1 MFLKQIILKN
11 FKSFGGKTVL
21 DFPVFFTAIVGPNGS
36 GKSNIVDAIRWALG
50 EQSFKNLRAGKGS
63 DLIFSSNKKNSSAGF
78 AEVELIFD
86 NTQGV
91 FPLEF
96 SEVSLLR
103 RIDKE
108 DNNNYFLNHQPC
120 RLKDIIEISA
130 VAKLGLKG
138 FSIINQG
145 SVENILKVSAQ
156 ERRIMLEENLGLK
169 NLEIKKEEAKRK
181 LENTLINL
189 DKIQALRQEVL
200 PHLRSL
206 KRQVTRWEKMEKIKE
221 ELILLEKKYFINV
234 YDQVLKEKIQ
244 PNVDFNKVR
253 QEIKNIEKF
262 IEDESRKI
270 GLLDEQNDKSL
281 EIEIRNL
288 TREIIELQNKKSS
301 LLKDLGEK
309 KVSNDSLVVQES
321 LEKKVVLLKEE
332 LQSLLSFVDLN
343 KIKQKIQLIIDD
355 ISALINPK
363 DNLNEKKEDEK
374 DKEILSALEKI
385 EIEINKKNVL
395 LNQLQEQ
402 QDAKNLDFKSK
413 FREIESKR
421 TEKERLYRELQRE
434 EILNEK
440 FELHLEDFK
449 RRLEESGFQFE
460 EIKKNY
466 QVNKDTELVSIE
478 EFSVLERKIWKGK
491 QGLAEI
497 GAQDENVVAEYKEVS
512 GRYDFL
518 TQQINDLNKGMEDLK
533 LLIKELEEQIENKFN
548 EAIKEIN
555 HQFNNYFRLIFNGG
569 SAKLIQKKEKTNNDN
584 IIWGVDIQLN
594 IPKTQLKGLEMLSG
608 GEKTLVAICLLFAL
622 VEQSEL
628 PLLVVDEIDAALDED
643 NSRRFSEIL
652 KALSKKTQFIII
664 THNRMTMNAVQV
676 IYGVTLSTDNN
687 SQLLSLRL
695 EEAEV
700 LAEQG

>member
-11 FKSFGGKTVL
+11 FKSFAGKTVL

-78 AEVELIFD
+78 AEVELVFD
-86 NTQGV
+86 NTKGF

-108 DNNNYFLNHQPC
+108 DNNSYFLNHQPC
-120 RLKDIIEISA
+120 RLKDIIETSA
-130 VAKLGLKG
+130 AAKLGLKG

-189 DKIQALRQEVL
+189 DKIQSLRQEVL

-206 KRQVTRWEKMEKIKE
+206 KRQVVRWEKMEKMKE
-221 ELILLEKKYFINV
+221 ELVLLEKKYFINV
-234 YDQVLKEKIQ
+234 YNQILKERIQ
-244 PNVDFNKVR
+244 PNVDFNKIK
-253 QEIKNIEKF
+253 QEIKSIERF

-288 TREIIELQNKKSS
+288 TGEIIELQNKKSS
-301 LLKDLGEK
+301 LLKDLGQREAS
-309 KVSNDSLVVQES
+309 SNLAVVREP
-321 LEKKVVLLKEE
+321 LEKKVISLKEE
-332 LQSLLSFVDLN
+332 LQLLLSFVDLE
-343 KIKQKIQLIIDD
+343 KIKQKIQVIIND
-355 ISALINPK
+355 IDSFINPE
-363 DNLNEKKEDEK
+363 DNLSEKKEDEK
-374 DKEILSALEKI
+374 VKEIKSILEKI
-385 EIEINKKNVL
+385 DVEINEKNRL

-402 QDAKNLDFKSK
+402 QNAKSLDFKLK
-413 FREIESKR
+413 FKEIESKR
-421 TEKERLYRELQRE
+421 AEKERLYRELQRE

-460 EIKKNY
+460 EIKQDY
-466 QVNKDTELVSIE
+466 QANKETELISME
-478 EFSVLERKIWKGK
+478 EFSDLEKKIMRGK

-497 GAQDENVVAEYKEVS
+497 GVQDQNIIEEYKEVS
-512 GRYDFL
+512 ERYDFL
-518 TQQINDLNKGMEDLK
+518 TQQISDLNKGMEDLK
-533 LLIKELEEQIENKFN
+533 VLIKELEEQIEGKFN
-548 EAIKEIN
+548 EAIKKIN
-555 HQFNNYFRLIFNGG
+555 HQFNDYFRLIFNGG
-569 SAKLIQKKEKTNNDN
+569 SARLIQRKEKTNNDN
-584 IIWGVDIQLN
+584 LSWGVDIQLN

-622 VEQSEL
+622 VEQSKI

-652 KALSKKTQFIII
+652 KALNKQTQFIII
-664 THNRMTMNAVQV
+664 THNRLTMSAVQV
-676 IYGVTLSTDNN
+676 IYGITLSSDNS
-687 SQLLSLRL
+687 SQLLSLKL
-695 EEAEV
+695 EEAEA
-700 LAEQG
+700 LAE

>member
-1 MFLKQIILKN
+1 VFLKQIILKN
-11 FKSFGGKTVL
+11 FKSFAGKTVL

-78 AEVELIFD
+78 AEVELVFD
-86 NTQGV
+86 NTKGF

-108 DNNNYFLNHQPC
+108 DNNSYFLNHQPC
-120 RLKDIIEISA
+120 RLKDIIETSA
-130 VAKLGLKG
+130 AAKLGLKG

-189 DKIQALRQEVL
+189 DKIQSLRQEVL

-206 KRQVTRWEKMEKIKE
+206 KRQVVRWEKMEKMKE
-221 ELILLEKKYFINV
+221 ELVLLEKKYFINV
-234 YDQVLKEKIQ
+234 YNQILKERIQ
-244 PNVDFNKVR
+244 PNVDFNKIK
-253 QEIKNIEKF
+253 QEIKSIERF

-288 TREIIELQNKKSS
+288 TGEIIELQNKKSS
-301 LLKDLGEK
+301 LLKDLGQREAS
-309 KVSNDSLVVQES
+309 SNLAVVREP
-321 LEKKVVLLKEE
+321 LEKKVISLKEE
-332 LQSLLSFVDLN
+332 LQLLLSFVDLE
-343 KIKQKIQLIIDD
+343 KIKQKIQVIIND
-355 ISALINPK
+355 IDSFINPE
-363 DNLNEKKEDEK
+363 DNLSEKKEDEK
-374 DKEILSALEKI
+374 VKEIKSILEKI
-385 EIEINKKNVL
+385 DVEINEKNRL

-402 QDAKNLDFKSK
+402 QNAKSLDFKLK
-413 FREIESKR
+413 FKEIESKR
-421 TEKERLYRELQRE
+421 AEKERLYRELQRE

-460 EIKKNY
+460 EIKQDY
-466 QVNKDTELVSIE
+466 QANKETELISME
-478 EFSVLERKIWKGK
+478 EFSDLEKKIMRGK

-497 GAQDENVVAEYKEVS
+497 GVQDQNIIEEYKEVS
-512 GRYDFL
+512 ERYDFL
-518 TQQINDLNKGMEDLK
+518 TQQISDLNKGMEDLK
-533 LLIKELEEQIENKFN
+533 VLIKELEEQIEGKFN
-548 EAIKEIN
+548 EAIKKIN
-555 HQFNNYFRLIFNGG
+555 HQFNDYFRLIFNGG
-569 SAKLIQKKEKTNNDN
+569 SARLIQRKEKTNNDN
-584 IIWGVDIQLN
+584 LSWGVDIQLN

-622 VEQSEL
+622 VEQSKI

-652 KALSKKTQFIII
+652 KALNKQTQFIII
-664 THNRMTMNAVQV
+664 THNRLTMSAVQV
-676 IYGVTLSTDNN
+676 IYGITLSSDNS
-687 SQLLSLRL
+687 SQLLSLKL
-695 EEAEV
+695 EEAEA
-700 LAEQG
+700 LAE

>member
-11 FKSFGGKTVL
+11 FKSFAGKTVL

-78 AEVELIFD
+78 AEVELVFD
-86 NTQGV
+86 NTKGF

-108 DNNNYFLNHQPC
+108 DNNSYFLNHQPC
-120 RLKDIIEISA
+120 RLKDIIETSA
-130 VAKLGLKG
+130 AAKLGLKG

-189 DKIQALRQEVL
+189 DKIQSLRQEVL

-206 KRQVTRWEKMEKIKE
+206 KRQVVRWEKMEKMKE
-221 ELILLEKKYFINV
+221 ELVLLEKKYFINV
-234 YDQVLKEKIQ
+234 YNQILKERIQ
-244 PNVDFNKVR
+244 PNVDFNKIK
-253 QEIKNIEKF
+253 QEIKSIERF

-288 TREIIELQNKKSS
+288 TGEIIELQNKKSS
-301 LLKDLGEK
+301 LLKDLGQREAS
-309 KVSNDSLVVQES
+309 SNLAVVREP
-321 LEKKVVLLKEE
+321 LEKKVISLKEE
-332 LQSLLSFVDLN
+332 LQLLLSFVDLE
-343 KIKQKIQLIIDD
+343 KIKQKIQVIIND
-355 ISALINPK
+355 IDSFINPE

-374 DKEILSALEKI
+374 VKEIKSILEKI
-385 EIEINKKNVL
+385 DVEINEKNRL

-402 QDAKNLDFKSK
+402 QNAKSLDFKLK
-413 FREIESKR
+413 FKEIESKR
-421 TEKERLYRELQRE
+421 AEKERLYRELQRE

-460 EIKKNY
+460 EIKQDY
-466 QVNKDTELVSIE
+466 QANKETELISME
-478 EFSVLERKIWKGK
+478 EFSDLEKKIMRGK

-497 GAQDENVVAEYKEVS
+497 GVQDQNIIEEYKEVS
-512 GRYDFL
+512 ERYDFL
-518 TQQINDLNKGMEDLK
+518 TQQISDLNKGMEDLK
-533 LLIKELEEQIENKFN
+533 VLIKELEEQIEGKFN
-548 EAIKEIN
+548 EAIKKIN
-555 HQFNNYFRLIFNGG
+555 HQFNDYFRLIFNGG
-569 SAKLIQKKEKTNNDN
+569 SARLIQRKEKTNNDN
-584 IIWGVDIQLN
+584 LSWGVDIQLN

-622 VEQSEL
+622 VEQSKI

-652 KALSKKTQFIII
+652 KALNKQTQFIII
-664 THNRMTMNAVQV
+664 THNRLTMSAVQV
-676 IYGVTLSTDNN
+676 IYGITLSSDNS
-687 SQLLSLRL
+687 SQLLSLKL
-695 EEAEV
+695 EEAEA
-700 LAEQG
+700 LAE

>member
-11 FKSFGGKTVL
+11 FKSFAGKTVL

-78 AEVELIFD
+78 AEVELVFD
-86 NTQGV
+86 NTKGF

-108 DNNNYFLNHQPC
+108 DNNSYFLNHQPC
-120 RLKDIIEISA
+120 RLKDIIETSA
-130 VAKLGLKG
+130 AAKLGLKG

-189 DKIQALRQEVL
+189 DKIQSLRQEVL

-206 KRQVTRWEKMEKIKE
+206 KRQVVRWEKMEKMKE
-221 ELILLEKKYFINV
+221 ELVLLEKKYFINV
-234 YDQVLKEKIQ
+234 YNQILKERIQ
-244 PNVDFNKVR
+244 PNVDFNKIK
-253 QEIKNIEKF
+253 QEIKSIERF

-288 TREIIELQNKKSS
+288 TGEIIELQNKKSS
-301 LLKDLGEK
+301 LLKDLGQREAS
-309 KVSNDSLVVQES
+309 SNLAVVREP
-321 LEKKVVLLKEE
+321 LEKKVISLKEE
-332 LQSLLSFVDLN
+332 LQLLLSFVDLE
-343 KIKQKIQLIIDD
+343 KIKQKIQVIIND
-355 ISALINPK
+355 IDSFINPE
-363 DNLNEKKEDEK
+363 DNLSEKKEDEK
-374 DKEILSALEKI
+374 VKEIKSILEKI
-385 EIEINKKNVL
+385 DVEINGKNRL

-402 QDAKNLDFKSK
+402 QNAKSLDFKLK
-413 FREIESKR
+413 FKEIESKR
-421 TEKERLYRELQRE
+421 AEKERLYRELQRE

-460 EIKKNY
+460 EIKQDY
-466 QVNKDTELVSIE
+466 QANKETELISME
-478 EFSVLERKIWKGK
+478 EFSDLEKKIMRGK

-497 GAQDENVVAEYKEVS
+497 GVQDQNIIEEYKEVS
-512 GRYDFL
+512 ERYDFL
-518 TQQINDLNKGMEDLK
+518 TQQISDLNKGMEDLK
-533 LLIKELEEQIENKFN
+533 VLIKELEEQIEGKFN
-548 EAIKEIN
+548 EAIKKIN
-555 HQFNNYFRLIFNGG
+555 HQFNDYFRLIFNGG
-569 SAKLIQKKEKTNNDN
+569 SARLIQRKEKTNNDN
-584 IIWGVDIQLN
+584 LSWGVDIQLN

-622 VEQSEL
+622 VEQSKI

-652 KALSKKTQFIII
+652 KALNKQTQFIII
-664 THNRMTMNAVQV
+664 THNRLTMSAVQV
-676 IYGVTLSTDNN
+676 IYGITLSSDNS
-687 SQLLSLRL
+687 SQLLSLKL
-695 EEAEV
+695 EEAEA
-700 LAEQG
+700 LAE